1 MKPVAFLLCVLFTLT
16 NPLLAQPTHQRSS
29 NPTTITP
36 AERRQTIEAT
46 LKLLNDKY
54 VQPEVANR
62 MEQYVRGRLSTYQAI
77 TDGHALARQLTTDLR
92 TVSHDQ
98 HLNISYFDT
107 GVPDEHLWKKDLTS
121 AERESQRIAMRKGLL
136 HENFGILDV
145 SVLRGNLGYF
155 NVKYL
160 APPEFAG
167 ESYSAAL
174 TYLAQTDALII
185 DLRQCGG
192 AMSEHAI
199 PLLCS
204 YFFAEPTHLND
215 IYWRDGN
222 RTIQSWT
229 YAQVPGRRYG
239 NKPIYILTSRQT
251 FSGAEELAYDLKN
264 RNRAVLVGDTT
275 GGGANPGG
283 TLRINDHFAAFVPVG
298 RAINPIT
305 HTNWEGVGVVPDTAV
320 PPNRALYIAQ
330 CMAFRQL
337 SNNPAL
343 DPDWRNALTG
353 ILSELERNPPRYVRQ
368 TFVLRGYDGAKDVR
382 VAGSFNG
389 WAGPVN
395 PFTRR
400 GDAWVGEV
408 EVEPGKLAYKF
419 VVDGQWITDPA
430 NSRTEGEGQYTNS
443 VLEVVAK

>member
-1 MKPVAFLLCVLFTLT
+1 MK
-16 NPLLAQPTHQRSS
+16 Q
-29 NPTTITP
+29 
-36 AERRQTIEAT
+36 
-46 LKLLNDKY
+46 Y
-54 VQPEVANR
+54 VQ
-62 MEQYVRGRLSTYQAI
+62 GRLSTYQAI
-77 TDGHALARQLTTDLR
+77 TDGHALARQLTTDRR
-92 TVSHDQ
+92 TVSRDQ
-98 HLNISYFDT
+98 HLNVSYFDT
-107 GVPDEHLWKKDLTS
+107 GVPDEHLWKKDPTP
-121 AERESQRIAMRKGLL
+121 AEREGQRIAMRKGLL

-145 SVLRGNLGYF
+145 SVLRGNLGYL

-192 AMSEHAI
+192 AMSGHAS

-204 YFFAEPTHLND
+204 YFFDQLTHLTD

-298 RAINPIT
+298 RAINPVT
-305 HTNWEGVGVVPDTAV
+305 HTNWEGVVPDTAV
-320 PPNRALYIAQ
+320 APNHALYVAQ

-337 SNNPAL
+337 SNDTSL

-353 ILSELERNPPRYVRQ
+353 ILGELERNPPRYVRQ
-368 TFVLRGYDGAKDVR
+368 TFALRGYDGAKDVW
-382 VAGSFNG
+382 VAGSFNN
-389 WAGPVN
+389 WACPVDSTAGILS
-395 PFTRR
+395 PLRSK
-400 GDAWVGEV
+400 
-408 EVEPGKLAYKF
+408 PGRMRSCWPPSRLA
-419 VVDGQWITDPA
+419 
-430 NSRTEGEGQYTNS
+430 
-443 VLEVVAK
+443 